1 MLEKISNIISNTFP
15 FLKEK
20 RLLIAI
26 SGGLDSVVLTRLLS
40 TLKFDIT
47 LAHCNFN
54 LRGIE
59 SNLDAIFVEELA
71 KELAVKCFSTSFK
84 TEKLAKEKKESTQI
98 AARNLRYHWFQE
110 ISARHHFDY
119 ILTAHH
125 ADDNL
130 ETFLINLTRG
140 TGLAGFTGIPPVHGN
155 VIRPLLQ
162 FSREEILHFAKENNI
177 CWREDQ
183 SNASTKYLRNKIRHK
198 ILPVLKDINP
208 NMLASFSKTL
218 ENLQESA
225 QIISDRIEET
235 SLKIC
240 FEENGVTKFK
250 ISEIL
255 KLSNPKAYLFQFLKA
270 YHFSEFKDVYNLLSA
285 QSGKHILSSTHV
297 LLKDREFL
305 ILSERKLSNSSDTL
319 FQILE
324 DTPKITNPIHL
335 NFEEVTEQSAPD
347 KKSIYVSKKSLKFP
361 LIVRKWKNGDY
372 FYPLGMQGK
381 KKLSKYFKD
390 EKLSLIEKQ
399 NQWLLCDAN
408 DAIIWI
414 IGMRKDNRF
423 DVRSNT
429 GIIEISSQ

>member
-1 MLEKISNIISNTFP
+1 
-15 FLKEK
+15 
-20 RLLIAI
+20 
-26 SGGLDSVVLTRLLS
+26 
-40 TLKFDIT
+40 
-47 LAHCNFN
+47 
-54 LRGIE
+54 
-59 SNLDAIFVEELA
+59 
-71 KELAVKCFSTSFK
+71 
-84 TEKLAKEKKESTQI
+84 
-98 AARNLRYHWFQE
+98 
-110 ISARHHFDY
+110 
-119 ILTAHH
+119 
-125 ADDNL
+125 
-130 ETFLINLTRG
+130 
-140 TGLAGFTGIPPVHGN
+140 
-155 VIRPLLQ
+155 
-162 FSREEILHFAKENNI
+162 
-177 CWREDQ
+177 
-183 SNASTKYLRNKIRHK
+183 
-198 ILPVLKDINP
+198 
-208 NMLASFSKTL
+208 MLASFSKTL

-235 SLKIC
+235 SLKIR

-255 KLSNPKAYLFQFLKA
+255 QLSNPKAYLFQFLKA

-324 DTPKITNPIHL
+324 DTHKITHPIHL
-335 NFEEVTEQSAPD
+335 KFEEVTERSAPD

-408 DAIIWI
+408 DVIIWI

-429 GIIEISSQ
+429 RIIEISSQ